1 METNRGAHEPARL
14 QDEQVC
20 LPREVAALP
29 CKGPSA
35 SSVLWSKGLA
45 LTREPSKPGEELKP
59 EGPVGGLVSKNC
71 TLRVHDL
78 RDVAK

>member
-14 QDEQVC
+14 QDERVC

-35 SSVLWSKGLA
+35 SSVLWPKGLA
-45 LTREPSKPGEELKP
+45 LTREASKPGEELKP
-59 EGPVGGLVSKNC
+59 EGPVGGLVSKNW